1 MGGSVVGRQKTQ
13 GGRQAARTLAGGRGR
28 LPEVDLR
35 GPTAAAVTLGGHV
48 ATPRLRFPRPGA
60 PGVYLPASDGSV
72 SLGRSSRPATPLFA
86 MPFAR
91 TLLGRRSPPVAFA
104 VALALLAWTST
115 PCMAQDGG
123 EGSAAPASADANEA
137 AAQAWILRLRNGDVV
152 RGRARRANEDWEV
165 AVDRSP
171 RTAWR
176 RIVSAD
182 VLKASL
188 EQDLLRDA
196 KRLEH
201 LVATAP
207 RAEQTLRRVGL
218 ADWLR
223 QQGLVAESLAQ
234 LDRVLTAEPDQVQ
247 ALALFAQ
254 MAPGLSSPSIDAA
267 LDAQDRTLS
276 VLRAA
281 ANGTRTMRELAV
293 QRLAFGGATDGL
305 RAELRGQLTSHS
317 PRLRSLAVLAMR
329 RIYGADEL
337 QLEEVNAMI
346 QRSVL
351 DGAEDVRHEA
361 ARALRDVGDVAVAAP
376 ALRAL
381 GSTNARLRENSIEAL
396 SLMAY
401 PATVEPLVRHL
412 ALLNSAQSSGGGHGY
427 ANPRGSIFIGKQ
439 TAYIQDFDVEVANSA
454 SIADPQ
460 VNVLVEGAVLDAR
473 VLGTYVV
480 SGAAEARRVRAA
492 LGEITGVQLPDTNR
506 AWLAWWEAN
515 KDRWNAPRPTTPGST
530 TTVGGER
537 VLPPGS
543 GSGR

>member
-1 MGGSVVGRQKTQ
+1 M
-13 GGRQAARTLAGGRGR
+13 TL
-28 LPEVDLR
+28 
-35 GPTAAAVTLGGHV
+35 
-48 ATPRLRFPRPGA
+48 
-60 PGVYLPASDGSV
+60 
-72 SLGRSSRPATPLFA
+72 
-86 MPFAR
+86 AR
-91 TLLGRRSPPVAFA
+91 TLLGCRRIPLGFA
-104 VALALLAWTST
+104 VALTLLAWPPTALA
-115 PCMAQDGG
+115 AQEAGDGATTAAG
-123 EGSAAPASADANEA
+123 ESPVKEA
-137 AAQAWILRLRNGDVV
+137 VAQAWVLRLRSGDVLRV
-152 RGRARRANEDWEV
+152 RARRANEDWEV
-165 AVDRSP
+165 ATDRSP
-171 RTAWR
+171 RATWR
-176 RIVSAD
+176 RIDAAD
-182 VLKASL
+182 VLRASL

-196 KRLEH
+196 KRLES

-223 QQGLVAESLAQ
+223 QQGLIAESLAQ
-234 LDRVLTAEPDQVQ
+234 LDRVLTAEPDQAQ

-254 MAPGLSSPSIDAA
+254 MAPGLSSPSIDGA
-267 LDAQDRTLS
+267 LDAEDRTLA
-276 VLRAA
+276 VMRAA

-305 RAELRGQLTSHS
+305 RADLRSQLTSHS

-329 RIYGADEL
+329 RIFGADEL
-337 QLEEVNAMI
+337 QLDEVNAMI

-361 ARALRDVGDVAVAAP
+361 ARALRDVGDVAVAGP

-401 PATVEPLVRHL
+401 PATVEPLVAHL
-412 ALLNSAQSSGGGHGY
+412 ALLNTAQSSSGGHGY

-460 VNVLVEGAVLDAR
+460 VNVLVEGSVLDAR

-492 LGEITGVQLPDTNR
+492 LGEITGLQLPDTNR

-515 KDRWNAPRPTTPGST
+515 KDRWNAPRPSTPGST
-530 TTVGGER
+530 SAAGGER
-537 VLPPGS
+537 VPPS
-543 GSGR
+543 R